1 WLGDGLRGWSW
12 RETNVR
18 FEGPAVRQLQAAFAA
33 AWTEATGTL
42 FSGRAS
48 LPGSEGADTLA
59 GLLHATPT
67 MGTTAAERFFAMTI
81 AGARKTLYI
90 TNSYFAPDENFVTL
104 LGDAARR
111 GVDVRILTSGQRTD
125 IRTVRL
131 AGRAQYESLLRAG
144 VRLYEWQP
152 STLHAKTFVADGR
165 WSTIGSMNFD
175 NRSLTLN
182 DESTLMVLDANVGAR
197 MTDIFLDDQ
206 QHAHE
211 ITLDNFRARRWV
223 QRILERAASLL
234 QRLL

>member
-1 WLGDGLRGWSW
+1 
-12 RETNVR
+12 VR
-18 FEGPAVRQLQAAFAA
+18 FEGPAVWQLQAAFAA

-48 LPGSEGADTLA
+48 LARSESADTLA

-90 TNSYFAPDENFVTL
+90 TNSYFAPDDNFVRL
-104 LGDAARR
+104 LRDAARR
-111 GVDVRILTSGQRTD
+111 GVDVRILTGGSRTD

-152 STLHAKTFVADGR
+152 STLHAKTFVADSR

-182 DESTLMVLDANVGAR
+182 DESTLMVLDEDVGVR
-197 MTDIFLDDQ
+197 MTEIFVDDLR
-206 QHAHE
+206 HAHE
-211 ITLDNFRARRWV
+211 ITLDRFHDRGWV
-223 QRILERAASLL
+223 QRLLERSASLL